1 MNKKL
6 RDEQMEKLRALIGP
20 LSEAMDAAPA
30 DPETEDQNENV
41 IWGMVNFLLASLQ
54 EFFDKLAG
62 AEAQEE
68 AQQAESIKKLLEE
81 LAEGKCPGVKGATA
95 YKIQKFAAERGYV

>member
-1 MNKKL
+1 ML
-6 RDEQMEKLRALIGP
+6 ARGFRC
-20 LSEAMDAAPA
+20 
-30 DPETEDQNENV
+30 DPETEDENV
-41 IWGMVNFLLASLQ
+41 IWGMVDDLLASLQ
-54 EFFDKLAG
+54 EFFDELAG